1 MKSSRQKTDTIF
13 DKYDAKME
21 AINDNIETKYPK
33 LAPYLTLFKD
43 TWRET
48 FPNSEKQMASRMK
61 ERKKIA
67 KL

>member
-1 MKSSRQKTDTIF
+1 
-13 DKYDAKME
+13 ME

-48 FPNSEKQMASRMK
+48 FPNSEKQMANRMK